1 MNRRTVFLRVVYCLL
16 YFSISKLM
24 MLLQPF

>member
-1 MNRRTVFLRVVYCLL
+1 MYRRTVFLRVVYCLL

-24 MLLQPF
+24 ILLQPF